1 MTPMRDSATLFK
13 LSDDVRYRVI
23 DNEAV
28 LLRLEAGKVHALNE
42 VGARILD
49 LIDGNRPLGE
59 ILATLSRE
67 YEVGLEELEADVIR
81 FLETLLDGGV
91 VEEVSGS

>member
-1 MTPMRDSATLFK
+1 MRHPATLFK

-23 DNEAV
+23 DKEAV

-42 VGARILD
+42 VGARIVD
-49 LIDGNRPLGE
+49 LIDGNRPLGK
-59 ILATLSRE
+59 IIDTMSQE
-67 YEVGLEELEADVIR
+67 YEVGLEDLRADVIR
-81 FLETLLDGGV
+81 FIETLLDGGV